1 MAQIVKRPF
10 KVFDGI
16 DWEKHYFETSADMVV
31 ESSARKFVTAAEKT
45 KLENFS
51 TEIDNDYYTLRFPNG
66 IIMQSSWATADSGGE
81 QYVTFKY
88 AFPHKC
94 LNVICVSSWQSGC
107 SGDGAINL
115 IGFPTKTNFAA
126 TNPGQGRKI
135 HWLAIGY

>member
-1 MAQIVKRPF
+1 MAQKKATY
-10 KVFDGI
+10 KVYNGSNFDEI
-16 DWEKHYFETSADMVV
+16 MLKTLAEQVV
-31 ESSARKFVTAAEKT
+31 ESSVRKFVTAAEKT

-51 TEIDNDYYTLRFPNG
+51 TEIEDDYYTLKFPNG
-66 IIMQSSWATADSGGE
+66 IIMQSSWNTASSSSE

-115 IGFPTKTNFAA
+115 VGFPTKTNFTT

>member
-1 MAQIVKRPF
+1 MAQKNATY
-10 KVFDGI
+10 KVYNGSTFDEI
-16 DWEKHYFETSADMVV
+16 MLKTLAEQVV

-66 IIMQSSWATADSGGE
+66 IIIQSSWATADSGGE

-115 IGFPTKTNFAA
+115 IGFPTKTNFAS

>member
-1 MAQIVKRPF
+1 MAQKNGTY
-10 KVFDGI
+10 KVYNGSGFDEI
-16 DWEKHYFETSADMVV
+16 MLKTLAEQVV
-31 ESSARKFVTAAEKT
+31 ESTARKFVTAAEKT
-45 KLENFS
+45 KLESFS
-51 TEIDNDYYTLRFPNG
+51 TEIDSDYYTLRFPNG
-66 IIMQSSWATADSGGE
+66 IIIQSSWATADSGGE

>member
-1 MAQIVKRPF
+1 MAQKNGTY
-10 KVFDGI
+10 KVYNGSGFDEI
-16 DWEKHYFETSADMVV
+16 MLKTLAEQVV
-31 ESSARKFVTAAEKT
+31 ESTARKFVTAAEKT
-45 KLENFS
+45 KLESFS
-51 TEIDNDYYTLRFPNG
+51 AEIDGDYYTLRFPNG
-66 IIMQSSWATADSGGE
+66 IIIQSSWSTADSGNE
-81 QYVTFKY
+81 QYTSFKY

-94 LNVICVSSWQSGC
+94 LNVLCVSSWQSGC

>member
-1 MAQIVKRPF
+1 MAQKNATY
-10 KVFDGI
+10 KVYNGSSFDEI
-16 DWEKHYFETSADMVV
+16 MLKTLAEQVV
-31 ESSARKFVTAAEKT
+31 ESSARKFVTTAEKT

-51 TEIDNDYYTLRFPNG
+51 TEIDSDYYTLRFPNG
-66 IIMQSSWATADSGGE
+66 IIIQSSWATADSGGE

-115 IGFPTKTNFAA
+115 IGFPTKTNFAT
-126 TNPGQGRKI
+126 TNPGEKRKI

>member
-1 MAQIVKRPF
+1 MAQKNATY
-10 KVFDGI
+10 KVFNGSTFDEI
-16 DWEKHYFETSADMVV
+16 MLKTLAEQVV

-45 KLENFS
+45 KLESFS
-51 TEIDNDYYTLRFPNG
+51 TEIDGDYYTLRFPNG
-66 IIMQSSWATADSGGE
+66 IIIQSSWATADGGGE
-81 QYVTFKY
+81 QYVAFKY

-115 IGFPTKTNFAA
+115 IGFPTKTNFAS